1 MKKILLLVMGVMM
14 LAGSVSAQRKM
25 APSSSSA
32 PSHRT
37 CGTQQL
43 PDDFEK
49 WMDDQIKADRAA
61 GNTGKAHVVYTLP
74 VVIHVIHNGSAV
86 GASYNLSDAQILSQ
100 IAVLNEDYRK
110 LNADAALVPT
120 VWQGVAV
127 DCEINFCLAQKDP
140 SGAATTG
147 IDRINRNT
155 KGWTAPPY
163 SQTYVDATI
172 KPNSIWNVNKY
183 LNIWVCPLSGG
194 LLGYATFPPSSTLSG
209 LSSPYGTTTTD
220 GVVIQY
226 NAFGRVG
233 VLDPTYNKG
242 RSATHEIGHWLGLRH
257 IWGDAN
263 CGNDY
268 CTDTPTQQT
277 SNFGCPSFPHV
288 TCSNGPNGD
297 MWMNYMD
304 YTDDPC
310 MYMFSNDQKTRMTTV
325 LTHTP
330 FRVALAA
337 SDACNPPVVAEPVA
351 AFVANNTAISVG
363 GTVNFTDQST
373 NTPTSW
379 TWTFAGGTPATSTT
393 QNPTGITYA
402 AAGTYDVT
410 LVATNASGSNSLTK
424 TGYIVVTSTAGGG
437 CDTITNFDVAVHTP
451 TILGSAGWGYISG
464 QNDYLD
470 EAKADVY
477 TVTGSNKVVDGAF
490 FAFGVGSSSGTGQT
504 ATATVWNDA
513 SGLPSSVLGT
523 AALSYDTIAAAATA
537 GSLVWVDFT
546 PNVPVSA
553 GSIYVGLEFGYNPG
567 DTLAIIQCADG
578 EITTGTAYE
587 KWSDGTWHA
596 FSETPA
602 SWGLNVAHLIVP
614 VICTA
619 TSVDENS
626 ELAKL
631 AIYPNPTR
639 GELTVL
645 IAEQRSKGNVSFR
658 VLNTIG
664 AEVFSSSV
672 PANASGNYK
681 LNLSKL
687 SQGFYFVEIKTSE
700 GRRIEKFQIAR

>member
-14 LAGSVSAQRKM
+14 LVGSVSAQRKM
-25 APSSSSA
+25 APKVSSVPA
-32 PSHRT
+32 HRI
-37 CGTQQL
+37 CGTPTL

-49 WMDDQIKADRAA
+49 WMDDQIKADRAS

-74 VVIHVIHNGSAV
+74 VVVHVIHNGNAL
-86 GASYNLSDAQILSQ
+86 GASYNLSDAQVLSQ

-110 LNADAALVPT
+110 LNADASLVPT

-127 DCEINFCLAQKDP
+127 DCEINFCLAKKDP

-147 IDRINRNT
+147 IDRINRVT
-155 KGWTAPPY
+155 KSWTAPPF

-194 LLGYATFPPSSTLSG
+194 LLGYATFPPASTLSG
-209 LSSPYGTTTTD
+209 LTGSYGTTTTD

-233 VLDPTYNKG
+233 TLDATYNKG

-277 SNFGCPSFPHV
+277 YNFGCPNFPQV

-310 MYMFSNDQKTRMTTV
+310 MYMFSANQKTRMVTV

-330 FRVALAA
+330 FRVSLAA
-337 SDACNPPVVAEPVA
+337 SDACNPPVVA
-351 AFVANNTAISVG
+351 
-363 GTVNFTDQST
+363 VN
-373 NTPTSW
+373 
-379 TWTFAGGTPATSTT
+379 
-393 QNPTGITYA
+393 
-402 AAGTYDVT
+402 
-410 LVATNASGSNSLTK
+410 
-424 TGYIVVTSTAGGG
+424 
-437 CDTITNFDVAVHTP
+437 
-451 TILGSAGWGYISG
+451 
-464 QNDYLD
+464 
-470 EAKADVY
+470 
-477 TVTGSNKVVDGAF
+477 
-490 FAFGVGSSSGTGQT
+490 
-504 ATATVWNDA
+504 
-513 SGLPSSVLGT
+513 
-523 AALSYDTIAAAATA
+523 
-537 GSLVWVDFT
+537 
-546 PNVPVSA
+546 
-553 GSIYVGLEFGYNPG
+553 
-567 DTLAIIQCADG
+567 
-578 EITTGTAYE
+578 
-587 KWSDGTWHA
+587 
-596 FSETPA
+596 
-602 SWGLNVAHLIVP
+602 
-614 VICTA
+614 
-619 TSVDENS
+619 ENG

-645 IAEQRSKGNVSFR
+645 IAEQRSKGNVNFR
-658 VLNTIG
+658 VVNTIG
-664 AEVFSSSV
+664 AEVFNSSV

-681 LNLSKL
+681 LNLTNL
-687 SQGFYFVEIKTSE
+687 SQGFYFVEIRTAE